1 MIRQPRAAWIDW
13 SEAMTIPTTAA
24 KRVPD
29 TRHRGKIERLLN
41 RLFRRHDL
49 QPPAFTRLTVGIGGF
64 WLAGAALSYGLS
76 PVLDPQLRLKLAL
89 LHSWSA
95 LIRQP
100 SDAAALKDPLAWG
113 IFALVMLPVAL
124 QLLAFSAAAKRA
136 LYAVEAQKL
145 ARQQGRQHPASAL
158 ESRAVRDGIPL
169 GEYRGRRFGVTR
181 GADAGHVLVVA
192 PTRMGKGL
200 HLTGSL
206 ETWRGAAVIVDPK
219 REQYQ
224 RTSGVRASLGPIYCI
239 PQHGVDILQYYNIDD
254 TLDLQELFTTLLQTW
269 EDKDPIF
276 SQKSYAVFEA
286 ARDQSRATGEHML
299 RILARWADTSAP
311 VAIREAAQHAP
322 GPIAKFTDGDM
333 EELNRFTMSAWGT
346 FTAKFSTIAPH
357 LETISRGDIPPTW
370 AEQGASIFICYPL
383 DQLEA
388 AGGLLSVILSAL
400 IKGQQRAA
408 RKNHTLFA
416 VDELR
421 ASRLHALDTKL
432 ATVGGY
438 GITIMAYLQQLSQLR
453 DVYGNDAAASII
465 GNFHHQIFYPTR
477 DNESAEYVS
486 RKFGTEVQITRSYG
500 GESASYAQQIGAALE
515 PAMINTL
522 PPTATIVFTDDVAT
536 AAQRVNPFTSRKTPL
551 APPRE
556 ITVRNAGGTT
566 VYDADGRVIARTK
579 PKPGAAVPAPD
590 PPAVAESEAE
600 EEDIFF

>member
-1 MIRQPRAAWIDW
+1 
-13 SEAMTIPTTAA
+13 MTSPTASQ
-24 KRVPD
+24 KQVPD
-29 TRHRGKIERLLN
+29 TRHRGKIDRLLN

-49 QPPAFTRLTVGIGGF
+49 QPPAFTRLGAGIGLF
-64 WLAGAALSYGLS
+64 WLGGAALAYLLA
-76 PVLDPQLRLKLAL
+76 PALEPKLRLKLAL

-95 LIRQP
+95 LFLQP
-100 SDAAALKDPLAWG
+100 SGAADLKSPLAWA
-113 IFALVMLPVAL
+113 ILAVVLLPVAL
-124 QLLAFSAAAKRA
+124 QLLAFGTAAKRA
-136 LYAVEAQKL
+136 LYVVEAHKL
-145 ARQQGRQHPASAL
+145 ARQQGRRHPASAL
-158 ESRAVRDGIPL
+158 ETRAVKDGIPL

-224 RTSGVRASLGPIYCI
+224 RTSGDRASLGPIYCL
-239 PQHGVDILQYYNIDD
+239 PQHGVDILQYYNIND

-276 SQKSYAVFEA
+276 SQKSYAIFEA

-299 RILARWADTSAP
+299 KILARWADTSAP
-311 VAIREAAQHAP
+311 VAIKEGAQHAP

-357 LETISRGDIPPTW
+357 LATISRADIPTTW
-370 AEQGASIFICYPL
+370 AEQGASIYICYPL

-400 IKGQQRAA
+400 IKGQQRALK
-408 RKNHTLFA
+408 KNYTLFA

-486 RKFGTEVQITRSYG
+486 RKFGTEVQTTRSYG

-522 PPTATIVFTDDVAT
+522 PPTATIVFTDDLAT
-536 AAQRVNPFTSRKTPL
+536 AAQRVNPFTKRHAPPL
-551 APPRE
+551 PPRE
-556 ITVRNAGGTT
+556 ITVRYAGGTT
-566 VYDADGRVIARTK
+566 VYAADGRVIARTK
-579 PKPGAAVPAPD
+579 PKSGAAVPAPN
-590 PPAVAESEAE
+590 PPAVAETE
-600 EEDIFF
+600 EDEDIFF